1 MREIEDAYRDMN
13 YEDVIDFAHFVGH
26 TMTLAMPDKY
36 GDRYK
41 RWTLEDLPIIP
52 EKFKLVHTPGTS
64 KIYKDIKTKIENNH
78 YDYIINACDAAREG
92 ELIFWNFYDSLSLK
106 NLPPVKRLWAQDTT
120 KNTLQ
125 KALNNLIDED
135 NVDIKR
141 LGEAAKLRSY
151 WDWLLG
157 INLSRAVSLKA
168 DKTMAIGRVMTST
181 LYLIVKRDLE
191 IKNFKSESSYE
202 LHGKAKNK
210 NNEFIDFQYIPDKN
224 STRPASKKD
233 LAKINPKTLK
243 VTSVEKENKKEYA
256 PLAYSLSDLQRD
268 ANNVYKFSAKKTL
281 NLAQSL
287 YEKHKILSYPRTDSR
302 FIPTEVAKNIRNYI
316 KGILEIDELKVNN
329 KYLDTDKIDN
339 FYKNKRYVDNKKI
352 TDHHGLLPTVKFK
365 PEDLKRLSA
374 DERKVFM
381 LVARRIYQIF
391 LKDYEY
397 EKTTVMFKDGENEF
411 RATGSVLQ
419 EIGFKRLW
427 NTRTLLNIATV
438 VEGEVLDVVSLEI
451 KEIKS
456 RPKSPYTEAS
466 LLADMINVG
475 KEVKNND
482 FKKIL
487 KDVGGL
493 GTAATRAEII
503 SKLISYKYVEVKKS
517 YLYPTELGKEL
528 IKEVENYSFS
538 KPDTTAR
545 WEMTLAEVEDGKKNE
560 KEVMEEFMAY
570 INDNVSSVTEEAEK
584 QLREQNGATVG
595 KCPRCGEDVLITK
608 WSYACQNYKN
618 QDGGPTCDFS
628 VGRTVCEADIDVD
641 DIGEMLNGGKSKVKD
656 MTFKSGNSGK
666 VQLSINSDDGSLN
679 FNFVNESL
687 GKCPSCGKNVIKTKN
702 YYLCENYKGDVDP
715 CDFIVGKNIMSANIS
730 ENDVKK
736 LLNGEKIKKNF
747 TWKNGNKSEAFLV
760 VKDGRTEFE
769 FPDRK

>member
-1 MREIEDAYRDMN
+1 MREIEAAYRDMN
-13 YEDVIDFAHFVGH
+13 YRDTIDFAHFVGH
-26 TMTLAMPDKY
+26 LMTLAMPDSYDEK
-36 GDRYK
+36 YK

-52 EKFKLVHTPGTS
+52 EKFKLTHTAGTN
-64 KIYKDIKTKIENNH
+64 KLYKEIKEKIENNN

-92 ELIFWNFYDSLSLK
+92 ELIFWNFYNSLNMK

-120 KNTLQ
+120 KATLQ
-125 KALNNLIDED
+125 KSLNNLIDEN

-141 LGEAAKLRSY
+141 LGESAKLRSY

-181 LYLIVKRDLE
+181 LYLIVKRDSE
-191 IKNFKSESSYE
+191 IKNFKPVTSYE

-210 NNEFIDFQYIPDKN
+210 NNELIDFQYIPEN
-224 STRPASKKD
+224 TRWASKKN
-233 LAKINPKTLK
+233 LEEIKPKQLLVKKI
-243 VTSVEKENKKEYA
+243 EKEHKKEFA

-268 ANNVYKFSAKKTL
+268 ANTVYKFSAKKTL

-302 FIPTEVAKNIRNYI
+302 FIPTEVAKNIKDYI
-316 KGILEIDELKVNN
+316 KGIVEIDELKAYN

-339 FYKNKRYVDNKKI
+339 FYKNKRYVDDKKI

-365 PEDLKRLSA
+365 PEDLKKLSK
-374 DERKVFM
+374 DEEKVFM
-381 LVARRIYQIF
+381 LVAKRIYQIF

-397 EKTTVMFKDGENEF
+397 EKTIVMLEDGENKF
-411 RATGSVLQ
+411 RASGSVLK

-427 NTRTLLNIATV
+427 NTRSLLNIAPV
-438 VEGEVLDVVSLEI
+438 NEGEILDVVSLEI
-451 KEIKS
+451 KEIQSK
-456 RPKSPYTEAS
+456 PKKPYTEAT

-475 KEVKNND
+475 KEVADDD

-503 SKLISYKYVEVKKS
+503 SKLISYKYVEVLKS

-538 KPDTTAR
+538 KPEITAR
-545 WEMTLAEVEDGKKNE
+545 WEMTLAEVEDGKRNE
-560 KEVMEEFMAY
+560 REVMEEFMGY
-570 INDNVSSVTEEAEK
+570 IDDNVSSVTEEAEK
-584 QLREQNGATVG
+584 QLREQNGAVVG

-628 VGRTVCEADIDVD
+628 VGRTICEAEIDVD
-641 DIGEMLNGGKSKVKD
+641 DISNMLNGGKSKPKT
-656 MTFKSGNSGK
+656 MKFKSGNTG
-666 VQLSINSDDGSLN
+666 VVELDINKNDGSLN

-687 GKCPSCGKNVIKTKN
+687 GKCPACGKNVIATKK
-702 YYLCENYKGDVDP
+702 YYMCENYKGDVNP
-715 CDFIVGKNIMSANIS
+715 CNFIVGKTVMGAKVS
-730 ENDVKK
+730 EADVKK
-736 LLNGEKIKKNF
+736 LLNGEKIKKMF
-747 TWKNGNKSEAFLV
+747 TWKNGNSSDAFLV

-769 FPDRK
+769 FPERD